1 MSKAAPK
8 PAAGASPAKKKARS
22 PLPTTGGSWLRQKDG
37 GLAPTVPETP
47 ADPPA
52 ADTPPAGKED

>member
-8 PAAGASPAKKKARS
+8 PAAGTSPTKKKARS
-22 PLPTTGGSWLRQKDG
+22 ALPTEGGSWLRQKDG
-37 GLAPTVPETP
+37 GLAPTASETP